1 MIGYKMS
8 PHPFDQSKIKLKS
21 STCSPPLD
29 ISCIFP
35 SSFDGSIGVSV
46 NYVFWD
52 WSEQFA
58 LLPIAT
64 LICKQAAHLGISL
77 LSNKNQN
84 NLPDPGSSKDCFGL
98 NQR

>member
-8 PHPFDQSKIKLKS
+8 PHLFDQSKIKLKS
-21 STCSPPLD
+21 ITRSPSLD
-29 ISCIFP
+29 ISRIFP
-35 SSFDGSIGVSV
+35 SSFDGSIGVSI
-46 NYVFWD
+46 NYVCWD

-64 LICKQAAHLGISL
+64 LICKQAVHLVISL
-77 LSNKNQN
+77 FSNKNQN